1 MLRGRPHGDNIVT
14 VRPFSLTGRVPP
26 SASATGCNSSNGGDV
41 PVMEAGTSLPALARA
56 AARRRPDAPAVIA
69 GEERLSWGQLDA
81 AVDRAAAGYAALGLR
96 PGDRAAIQLPNGVRW
111 LCAALGALRVGLIV
125 VPVNTAYTDPELE
138 YVLADSGAG
147 LLVSDTDRT
156 SVAGVRVCSGP
167 PDADGPPPDVEED
180 SDAVAFLAYTSG
192 TTGRPRGAMLTV
204 AALRANQ
211 EQCLA
216 MTPPPV
222 REDDRVL
229 LVLPLFHVYG
239 LNAGFGL
246 VAATGACAVLQER
259 FDPRESLR
267 IMADEQVTAVPGAPP
282 MYQAWLGCGA
292 GAGPPAGRGPP
303 PMYQAWLAA
312 ADAAGSDAELR
323 RGFAAIRVASSGAAP
338 LPEDVWLALRERAAV
353 TVWEGYGL
361 TEAAPVVASTLATGR
376 AKPNCIGGR
385 LPGVEVELR
394 ATATV
399 VAAVAEDESPPAG
412 RDRDFDGPGEI
423 WVRGPN
429 LFSGYWPDG
438 ADGPDADGWL
448 GTGDLA
454 YRDDDG
460 DLHLVDRRSDLILVS
475 GFNVYPAEVERVL
488 DAHPAVAE
496 SAVIG
501 ARDARTGAAVRA
513 VVVLAPGERL
523 TVEELQAHAAG
534 SLARYKVPT
543 SVHFLPSL
551 PHSLTGKV
559 SRARLRELGL
569 TGDLAAD
576 VTAEAAG
583 VSASG

>member
-1 MLRGRPHGDNIVT
+1 L
-14 VRPFSLTGRVPP
+14 
-26 SASATGCNSSNGGDV
+26 A
-41 PVMEAGTSLPALARA
+41 ALVRA
-56 AARRRPDAPAVIA
+56 AARRSPEAPAVVA
-69 GEERLSWGQLDA
+69 GDERLTWAQLDA
-81 AVDRAAAGYAALGLR
+81 AVDRAAAGYGALGLA
-96 PGDRAAIQLPNGVRW
+96 PGDRVAVQLPNGLPW
-111 LCAALGALRVGLIV
+111 LRATLGALRAGLVV
-125 VPVNTAYTDPELE
+125 VPINTAYTDPELD
-138 YVLADSGAG
+138 YVLRDSGAA
-147 LLVSDTDRT
+147 LLVAAADRAPLSD
-156 SVAGVRVCSGP
+156 VRICTGP
-167 PDADGPPPDVEED
+167 PEDDGPVPDVPENA
-180 SDAVAFLAYTSG
+180 DAPAFLCYTSG
-192 TTGRPRGAMLTV
+192 TTGRPRGAMLTA

-216 MTPPPV
+216 MDPPVV

-246 VAATGACAVLQER
+246 VAATGACAVLQET
-259 FDPRESLR
+259 FDPRASLAL
-267 IMADEQVTAVPGAPP
+267 MAEEHITAVPGA
-282 MYQAWLGCGA
+282 
-292 GAGPPAGRGPP
+292 P

-312 ADAAGSDAELR
+312 ADAAGSDADLR
-323 RGFAAIRVASSGAAP
+323 RAFAGMRMASSGAAP
-338 LPEDVWLALRERAAV
+338 LPEEVWTAMRERAAV

-361 TEAAPVVASTLATGR
+361 TEASPVVASTLATGR
-376 AKPNCIGGR
+376 AKPNCIGGPV
-385 LPGVEVELR
+385 PGVELALR
-394 ATATV
+394 DTATT
-399 VAAVAEDESPPAG
+399 ESGDEESA
-412 RDRDFDGPGEI
+412 DDDQLEGPGEI

-438 ADGPDADGWL
+438 ADGPGEDGWL

-454 YRDDDG
+454 YRDADG

-501 ARDARTGAAVRA
+501 VPDPRTGSAVRA
-513 VVVLAPGERL
+513 VVVRSPGEDVSFEALR
-523 TVEELQAHAAG
+523 EYAAE

-569 TGDLAAD
+569 TGADTAAD
-576 VTAEAAG
+576 VEVAAG
-583 VSASG
+583 A